1 MPAMPPVITMNSSL
15 RVRLA
20 RYGRMNSG
28 ASTMPRKIL
37 AAVESPTAPPT
48 LSVRSSSQEKPCTS
62 GGRMRQWNKSVVNT
76 LITSKI
82 GKACSASTNSAPGTL
97 SS

>member
-1 MPAMPPVITMNSSL
+1 
-15 RVRLA
+15 
-20 RYGRMNSG
+20 MNSG
-28 ASTMPRKIL
+28 ASTMPRKIF
-37 AAVESPTAPPT
+37 AAVDSPTAPPT
-48 LSVRSSSQEKPCTS
+48 LSVRSSSQEKPCTI

-76 LITSKI
+76 LITNTI